1 MTEQF
6 RLNTREPHLVSLII
20 LSAFASMGAVLITP
34 ALPEMVT
41 YFNISE
47 GYAQLTVT
55 LFLIG
60 YAAGQLIY
68 GPLANRFGR
77 KPAFYTGIVIATIG
91 SIVSIL
97 SAPERSFS
105 LMLVGRLL
113 EALGSSAGLV
123 TSFTIISDF
132 YYPAQAR
139 KITSY
144 MMMAFAIVPGVA
156 LFLGGIISQYLHWE
170 VCFYFLLA
178 YGLVLFYPA
187 YKLPETLQNKDLS
200 AVKIKRI
207 RRSYFEVF
215 TNKVLITYSLLFGM
229 SCMLPYVFSADGP
242 FIGIH
247 VIGLSAGNYGMI
259 ALIPT
264 FGMLIGSIFSAQL
277 TKRFS
282 ANKLIAFGALLE
294 LCASIVMLVLFLLG
308 VINALSL
315 FVPMFF
321 IFSGHAFVSGNG
333 SSSAMY
339 FAIDKANGS
348 AVMSFICVGMPVV
361 GTLVLVLLNVQTAT
375 VMPIIFI
382 CAIALLLLLL
392 FSVRMHYIGEH
403 GE

>member
-1 MTEQF
+1 MTAKF
-6 RLNTREPHLVSLII
+6 RLNMREPHLVSLII

-41 YFNISE
+41 YFQISE
-47 GYAQLTVT
+47 GHAQLIVT
-55 LFLIG
+55 LFLVG

-68 GPLANRFGR
+68 GPLANRYGR

-91 SIVSIL
+91 SIISIL
-97 SAPERSFS
+97 SAPVHSFP

-132 YYPAQAR
+132 YYPEQSR
-139 KITSY
+139 KIISY

-156 LFLGGIISQYLHWE
+156 LFFGGLIAQYLHWE
-170 VCFYFLLA
+170 TCFYFLLV

-187 YKLPETLQNKDLS
+187 YTLPETLQNKDLY

-207 RRSYFEVF
+207 KRSYFEVF
-215 TNKVLITYSLLFGM
+215 SNKVLITYSLLFGM

-247 VIGLSAGNYGMI
+247 KIGLSAGSYGMI

-264 FGMLIGSIFSAQL
+264 FGMLVGSILSAQL
-277 TKRFS
+277 TQRFS
-282 ANKLIAFGALLE
+282 ANRLIAAGAFLE
-294 LCASIVMLVLFLLG
+294 LFAAIVMLCLFSLG
-308 VINALSL
+308 VVSSYSL

-321 IFSGHAFVSGNG
+321 IFIGHAFVSGNG

-339 FAIDKANGS
+339 FAVDKANGS

-361 GTLVLVLLNVQTAT
+361 GTLILALLNVQTPM

-382 CAIALLLLLL
+382 CAIVCLL
-392 FSVRMHYIGEH
+392 FLLFTVRKHYIGEH

>member
-1 MTEQF
+1 M
-6 RLNTREPHLVSLII
+6 REPHLVSLII

-34 ALPEMVT
+34 ALPEMVH
-41 YFNISE
+41 YFHISE
-47 GYAQLTVT
+47 GYAQLTVA

-60 YAAGQLIY
+60 YATGQLIY

-97 SAPERSFS
+97 SAPEHSFR

-132 YYPAQAR
+132 YYPKEAR

-170 VCFYFLLA
+170 VCFYFLLG

-187 YKLPETLQNKDLS
+187 YMLPETLQHKDFN

-215 TNKVLITYSLLFGM
+215 TNKVLITYSLLFGL

-247 VIGLSAGNYGMI
+247 MLGLSTGSYGMI

-264 FGMLIGSIFSAQL
+264 LGMLIGSIFSAKL
-277 TKRFS
+277 TKHFS
-282 ANKLIAFGALLE
+282 ANRLIAFGALLE
-294 LCASIVMLVLFLLG
+294 LCAAVVMLVLFVMG
-308 VINALSL
+308 VITSLSL
-315 FVPMFF
+315 FIPMFF
-321 IFSGHAFVSGNG
+321 IFTGHAFVSGNG
-333 SSSAMY
+333 TSSAMY

-348 AVMSFICVGMPVV
+348 AVMSFIGVGMPVV
-361 GTLVLVLLNVQTAT
+361 GTLVLALLNVQSA
-375 VMPIIFI
+375 VIMPIIFT
-382 CAIALLLLLL
+382 CAIVLLLLLL
-392 FSVRMHYIGEH
+392 FTVRKHYIGEH